1 MVMLRRTL
9 GAAREGAATVTP
21 DTSGHVGTAG
31 DEKQDARNRLIPS
44 EFLRI
49 IAVWS
54 LIPSYLI
61 AGGLIGYAI
70 DRWLNVFPYLTG
82 LGLLLAVAAAVRD
95 MLRLRKEWD

>member
-1 MVMLRRTL
+1 M
-9 GAAREGAATVTP
+9 AP
-21 DTSGHVGTAG
+21 DTSGRPGTAG
-31 DEKQDARNRLIPS
+31 DDRHDERPTLIPR

-61 AGGLIGYAI
+61 AGGLIGYAV
-70 DRWLNVFPYLTG
+70 DRWLNLFPYLTG
-82 LGLLLAVAAAVRD
+82 AGLLLAVGAAVRD